1 MPSLAANGERD
12 ARPQSRAGT
21 STRSI
26 LVIYSFPRLWSMGP
40 GSGSPDF
47 THSLMALAR
56 AGHATVVYPRADSE
70 RSSPTLMDQAPPGL
84 KGIEFR
90 DRRLPLLD
98 ASRGPRVV
106 RLAVVALN
114 LPLRMLNYLLFNL
127 AAYGPARR
135 AAAEQRPDLVTAHG
149 TFGVWTASR
158 IAARTKAPLL
168 VRLFGVSLG
177 MWGFNPFS
185 LLLQFEEALALKVP
199 AARWVIANDGS
210 GGGAAA
216 RRMGAAPDRIT
227 MLRPAAGRSARDPVD
242 RRQYRER
249 LGLTP
254 DTLVVVRV
262 CRLWRQQRI
271 ERLIE
276 ALPRATRDGAPV
288 AAVIIGDGPERERLE
303 RLATGLDRRVVFTGA
318 VANDRLYEHY
328 LAADLYAATGDRTN
342 LGQSVLEAMCHGL
355 PIVAID
361 SGETGDLIRDGI
373 NGRLVASADPAALQ
387 RALAE
392 LLDDKDTRLRLGREA
407 LRTAEREIADPDR
420 RVAAEAEVLASLMNV
435 RVERGSG

>member
-1 MPSLAANGERD
+1 MSSLAAHRARD
-12 ARPQSRAGT
+12 VGPDPRTGAAA
-21 STRSI
+21 RSI

-47 THSLMALAR
+47 THALMALAR
-56 AGHATVVYPRADSE
+56 AGNATVLYPRARRE
-70 RSSPTLMDQAPPGL
+70 WSSPTLTDEAPPGL
-84 KGIEFR
+84 RGIEFR
-90 DRRLPLLD
+90 DLRLPLMD
-98 ASRGPRVV
+98 ASRGARVM
-106 RLAVVALN
+106 RLAVIALN

-135 AAAEQRPDLVTAHG
+135 VAAEVPPDLVTAHG
-149 TFGVWTASR
+149 TMGVWTASR

-177 MWGFNPFS
+177 MWGFNPAM
-185 LLLQFEEALALKVP
+185 LLLGFEEALAFKAR
-199 AARWVIANDGS
+199 AARWVIADDGS
-210 GGGAAA
+210 GGDAVA
-216 RRMGAAPDRIT
+216 RRMGAAPERIT
-227 MLRPAAGRSARDPVD
+227 MLRPAAHRRARSSADDRGR
-242 RRQYRER
+242 YRER

-276 ALPRATRDGAPV
+276 ALPRATRAGTPV
-288 AAVIIGDGPERERLE
+288 AAVIIGDGPERERLADLAK
-303 RLATGLDRRVVFTGA
+303 RLEKRVVFTGP
-318 VANDRLYEHY
+318 VANDLLPEHY

-361 SGETGDLIRDGI
+361 CGETRALIRDGV
-373 NGRLVASADPAALQ
+373 NGRLVGSDPAALE
-387 RALAE
+387 RALVE
-392 LLDDKDTRLRLGREA
+392 LLEDDETRQRYGRAA
-407 LRTAEREIADPDR
+407 LDTAEREIADPAR
-420 RVAAEAEVLASLMNV
+420 RVEIEAEVVASLMPG
-435 RVERGSG
+435 RVAR